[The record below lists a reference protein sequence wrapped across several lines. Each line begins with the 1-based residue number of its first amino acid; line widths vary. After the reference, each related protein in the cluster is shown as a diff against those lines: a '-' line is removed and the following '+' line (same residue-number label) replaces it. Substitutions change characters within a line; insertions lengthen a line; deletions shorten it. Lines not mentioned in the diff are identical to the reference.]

1 MTETKRATDVEVG
14 DVFLVHFSVIGT
26 MSLTTGEF
34 KEGGGS
40 GVDEHVI
47 TRIEYAEEDGWNDD
61 VTVYGPQP
69 LVRLFYMEDEG
80 TKYEREKSSDFQPGD
95 DVAVRLAVD
104 KARADSPQRKESK

>member
-40 GVDEHVI
+40 GVREHVV
-47 TRIEYAEEDGWNDD
+47 TRIEHAEEDGWNDN